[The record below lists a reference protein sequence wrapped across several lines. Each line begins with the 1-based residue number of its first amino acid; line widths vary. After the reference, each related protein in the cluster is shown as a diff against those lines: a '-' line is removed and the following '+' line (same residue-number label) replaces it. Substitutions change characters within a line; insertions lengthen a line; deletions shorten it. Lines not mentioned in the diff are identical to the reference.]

1 MLDSFQ
7 KKLVL
12 VRLKSINVRGG
23 EVKNPLPV
31 RTRGENGK
39 WLSAIWPLN

>member
-12 VRLKSINVRGG
+12 VRLKCEI
-23 EVKNPLPV
+23 KNPLPV

-39 WLSAIWPLN
+39 WLSAIWPTKLI